1 MRAMLIEQGL
11 RCRTLQFEESP
22 DPHLGPGQVLI
33 AVKAA
38 SVNRVDLAQRVGT
51 HGPAATSARA
61 VVVGLDAAGEV
72 LATGSDVAGVNAG
85 DRVMALVGGGLAE
98 KVVIDAASV
107 VPVPSSW
114 SYVEG
119 AAAILGLLTA
129 HNALRTSANMQPGET
144 VLIHGATAAVGMLGA
159 KLAKYLDAGTIVAT
173 TRSRRAMSV
182 LHSLG
187 VDHVVDGNGGCFADQ
202 VLAVTNYRGV
212 DVIVDHV
219 GGPYLED
226 NVRALAAGGR
236 LVSIGRLGG
245 ADTVL
250 DMEAALAFKRLEAK
264 GLTLRTRTQW
274 QEAAMVH
281 GLRAEI
287 DLEAAAQDLRPN
299 VDCVLPWSHAAR
311 ASQIMESNAQF
322 GKIVLEISDKT
333 PWSP

>member
-1 MRAMLIEQGL
+1 MLIKQDL
-11 RCRTLQFEESP
+11 RCRTLQFEEST
-22 DPHLGPGQVLI
+22 DPNLGPGQVLV

-51 HGPAATSARA
+51 HGPAASSARA

-72 LATGSDVAGVNAG
+72 LATGSDVREVNPG
-85 DRVMALVGGGLAE
+85 DRIMALVGGGLAE
-98 KVVIDAASV
+98 KVVIDADSAL
-107 VPVPSSW
+107 PIPSSW

-129 HNALRTSANMQPGET
+129 HNALRTSANMLPGET
-144 VLIHGATAAVGMLGA
+144 VLIHGATAAMGMLGA
-159 KLAKYLDAGTIVAT
+159 KLAKFLGAASIVAT
-173 TRSRRAMSV
+173 TRSRRAMSA
-182 LHSLG
+182 LYSLG
-187 VDHVVDGNGGCFADQ
+187 VDHVVDGDGGCFADQ
-202 VLAVTNYRGV
+202 ILAITDYRGV

-236 LVSIGRLGG
+236 LVSVGRLGG

-264 GLTLRTRTQW
+264 GHTLRTRTQP

-281 GLRAEI
+281 SLRAEI
-287 DLEAAAQDLRPN
+287 DLEAAAQDLRPS
-299 VDCVLPWSHAAR
+299 VDSVLPWSQAAR
-311 ASQIMESNAQF
+311 ARTIMESNGHL
-322 GKIVLEISDKT
+322 GKIVLEISD
-333 PWSP
+333 